1 MFDHWKFFLRILNYP
16 EIKVSTFLKIPLY
29 YLTFLRMKVIYYH
42 CIVLVLSKYLKL
54 FIFTFVSFKNILF
67 LRWQVAWDVLLSDT
81 SKSHK

>member
-1 MFDHWKFFLRILNYP
+1 MFDHWKFFLCILNYP

-54 FIFTFVSFKNILF
+54 FIFTFVSFKKYTVF
-67 LRWQVAWDVLLSDT
+67 EMASGMGCAF
-81 SKSHK
+81 K